1 MNNQETITA
10 TTTTTAPTRSAGG
23 KNLKRNIV
31 MAAVLLFVCAAVYLN
46 WSYNSRT
53 GEADPAMV
61 AAEDAAMAAAEEAEY
76 LETSAEEEAAD
87 ESVSPYFATARLTRQ
102 QSRDEALSLLETAA
116 ASESASQ
123 ETIDS
128 AMASIATM
136 ATWSMQEAQIEN
148 LLLAKDFTD
157 CVVYIS
163 AEGVTVAV
171 PAPAEGLS
179 EAAVAR
185 ITDVITGET
194 DFEASQ
200 LKLIEIKE

>member
-1 MNNQETITA
+1 MK
-10 TTTTTAPTRSAGG
+10 

-46 WSYNSRT
+46 WSYNAKI

-61 AAEDAAMAAAEEAEY
+61 AAEDAAMAAAEQAALEAAAQEELEAEAS
-76 LETSAEEEAAD
+76 SA
-87 ESVSPYFATARLTRQ
+87 YFASARLTRQ

-116 ASESASQ
+116 SSENASQ

-128 AMASIATM
+128 AMDSIAAM

-148 LLLAKDFTD
+148 LLLAKDFDD

-163 AEGVTVAV
+163 EQGITVAV
-171 PAPAEGLS
+171 PAPLEGLS
-179 EAAVAR
+179 AASVAR
-185 ITDVITGET
+185 ITDTITTET
-194 DFEASQ
+194 GFSVDQ
-200 LKLIEIKE
+200 IKLIEVKDEA